1 MRCLSVC
8 LSVSLSRSNK
18 HIFKIVSLSG
28 SRSILVFCAPMLW
41 QYSNGDLLTGA
52 SNAGGIGRNRDSEPM
67 SGFTA
72 CCQCCDRPGVIN
84 TAPPDHGSA
93 SVTLIASSMR
103 RSLLIGGDDEE
114 MFMKKSQHYCTP
126 KTNRT
131 AFNCTQ

>member
-1 MRCLSVC
+1 
-8 LSVSLSRSNK
+8 
-18 HIFKIVSLSG
+18 
-28 SRSILVFCAPMLW
+28 MLW

-103 RSLLIGGDDEE
+103 RSLLIAGDDEE
-114 MFMKKSQHYCTP
+114 MFMTRSLNITP
-126 KTNRT
+126 KTTEQHLT
-131 AFNCTQ
+131 ARSDKSVAYMTNNK